1 MLPTARRTPVAI
13 TARIRRSLTGQR
25 GAIDVGLL
33 REAVPRRGLQL
44 ETLLDEPV
52 HAVRLAAHPLATRVA
67 LDLDLA
73 DEPFVLW
80 RRSGSPGLLRPAHRR
95 PPGRR
100 ILPPNRLGM
109 RGIRARQGLIA
120 AGLGVSLDAASYT
133 DFRGHDVRFVPLTGP
148 PVTARV
154 QLAWCD
160 MRPGPRRDLL
170 MHVARELTN
179 PTGGLGSRRA
189 ECRVAWP
196 SPALIP
202 ARATDA
208 STIIAGRNTRAPRPF
223 LETPPSLSGASC
235 PRSRSPSPS
244 RY

>member
-1 MLPTARRTPVAI
+1 MDTGCRRRCASG
-13 TARIRRSLTGQR
+13 SLTGQR

-33 REAVPRRGLQL
+33 READPRRGLQL

-95 PPGRR
+95 PPG
-100 ILPPNRLGM
+100 PPDSPPESPRD
-109 RGIRARQGLIA
+109 ARHP
-120 AGLGVSLDAASYT
+120 S
-133 DFRGHDVRFVPLTGP
+133 P
-148 PVTARV
+148 PR
-154 QLAWCD
+154 
-160 MRPGPRRDLL
+160 PRRRRPRRLTRRRLL
-170 MHVARELTN
+170 HRL
-179 PTGGLGSRRA
+179 PRPRRA
-189 ECRVAWP
+189 LRPSHRAARHRPRPTRLVRHATRPPARPAHARGPGAHQPHGRTRVTP
-196 SPALIP
+196 SRVSSRLALSRADHP